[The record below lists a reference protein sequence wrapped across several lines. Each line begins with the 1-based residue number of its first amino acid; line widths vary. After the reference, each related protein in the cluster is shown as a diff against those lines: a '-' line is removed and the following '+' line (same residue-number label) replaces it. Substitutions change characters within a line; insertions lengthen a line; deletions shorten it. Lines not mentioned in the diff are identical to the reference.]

1 MASESRERLSVM
13 PVAFFLYL
21 LVSVLVVYPV
31 APADHVDGIVVQQF
45 KLAVQFRDVV
55 PRGGSR
61 VEYLVFE
68 TAEILKTSLVRCED
82 GLVISSDSS
91 KTRQSFPDV
100 RLTNFDSPRFS
111 LESMEVERMSNT
123 PSGTVSKS
131 ALLLTI
137 RNFSRLIVR
146 NGIQVILVAM
156 AGARMTALRT
166 LWNLS
171 RYFAR

>member
-1 MASESRERLSVM
+1 M
-13 PVAFFLYL
+13 
-21 LVSVLVVYPV
+21 
-31 APADHVDGIVVQQF
+31 
-45 KLAVQFRDVV
+45 
-55 PRGGSR
+55 
-61 VEYLVFE
+61 
-68 TAEILKTSLVRCED
+68 LKTSLVRCED